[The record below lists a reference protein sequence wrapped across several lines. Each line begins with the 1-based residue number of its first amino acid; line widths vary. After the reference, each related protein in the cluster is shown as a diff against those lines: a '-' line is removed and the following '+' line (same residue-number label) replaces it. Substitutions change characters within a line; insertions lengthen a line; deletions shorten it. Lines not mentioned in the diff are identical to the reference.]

1 MMEQKLASLKF
12 DGNGLIPAVVQ
23 EVNTRTVLMVA
34 WMNAEALQ
42 KTLETGETWFYSRSR
57 QTLWNKGATS
67 GNTQRVV
74 RIAVDCDQDTL
85 LVLVEQTGVACHTGN
100 YSCFADTLWQAPERA
115 LAVAADPATIL
126 EQLYALINE
135 RREEKREGSYTH
147 YLFDKGQDKILKK
160 VGEEAA
166 ETIIAS
172 KNNDLHEI
180 TYEMADLWYHCLVLL
195 AYHGLKPDDI
205 LTELTQRRK

>member
-1 MMEQKLASLKF
+1 MIMEAKLTF
-12 DGNGLIPAVVQ
+12 NQDGLIPAVVQ
-23 EVNTRTVLMVA
+23 DVNTRTVLMVA
-34 WMNAEALQ
+34 WMNKESL
-42 KTLETGETWFYSRSR
+42 KRTMETGETWFFSRSR
-57 QTLWNKGATS
+57 QELWHKGGTS

-85 LVLVEQTGVACHTGN
+85 LVYVEQKGVACHTGN
-100 YSCFADTLWQAPERA
+100 YSCFADTLWKAPEA
-115 LAVAADPATIL
+115 GLPAPVEPSKIL
-126 EQLYALINE
+126 DQLYALINE
-135 RREEKREGSYTH
+135 RREEKKEGSYTY

-195 AYHGLKPDDI
+195 AYHGLKPGDI